1 MPLQSPKMQFVL
13 DANGDPMITEF
24 KRVMTAIL
32 KVATAME
39 KTQRQ
44 TRSASNEF
52 NKFKGVGDR
61 VGGEFEKMR
70 NGINQSTVASRG
82 NLNALRMEINRLPIE
97 AKAAARDTTNELN
110 RFMKQQAM
118 NNKEAIRSY
127 KEMARVIGS
136 GVQRSFVD
144 ARKESDRAARAIREK
159 WSRLTGVFLG
169 VGGSI
174 AILHS
179 AFYGLRR
186 LFRDII
192 DTTVNFEESMNRV
205 RAVTAATATEF
216 EFLNNQAKQLGS
228 TTRFTATQVAQGQ
241 GFLGQAG
248 FDSFEVLE
256 ATPAVLRLS
265 SAGMLEM
272 ARAGDILTNIMGG
285 FQLATS
291 EAARAADVLAAA
303 ATSSNTSIE
312 QLGEG
317 LKFAAPVANELGV
330 SLERTTALMG
340 ILGNQGLQATVA
352 GVGLR
357 QVMLSLIGP
366 TAGAQVIFDKY
377 NISLKNYNGELRQ
390 VIDII
395 DDLKAAGAAADEFA
409 KIFDRR
415 GATIALAISNYTDE
429 VRELTKA
436 LELSHG
442 AAERMADIMES
453 RLPGSVKKF
462 ESAWEGLKLAFRET
476 ALFEALVEAPMGA
489 LTQIFRGLT
498 PDLEDVAEQFNT
510 INRSFDDFTN
520 QIKKEE
526 GYLQILL
533 KRPDAETKRGQQLI
547 MTQDKLI
554 AKLRETRQLYG
565 TERGLEIALTKV
577 EEKIKSIGEEIERQ
591 SKLEPYKFGVTSD
604 LPLESETLQRLE
616 RERALLEIQF
626 DALFGKHFKMKTER
640 ELAEA
645 LKNASKNAF
654 EFDTSGLEAA
664 ALWAE
669 RIAHEARMKFVQG
682 WTEDYQNWLNPAF
695 DQSGLD
701 AGARFSQAYIDGVRM
716 ELERGNQQA
725 VRDDL
730 QNWLAGPAF
739 DQSGLDASARFLDQQ
754 RYQNTLAFAKE
765 ARDEFAKWN
774 QMKDPSE
781 WVIAL
786 KDNFKELGKEV
797 SRSLRGMIQNGVE
810 FNEILKRMALNLSLA
825 FVERGLGEGGF
836 IRKLI
841 TGRASG
847 GPVSAGQ
854 PYIVGEKG
862 PELIVPD
869 YSGYVVPNHKMGG
882 GEVKVETNITVNGNM
897 DDAQIERITNEIA
910 TKVNRTRNRAQ
921 FMREARA

>member
-24 KRVMTAIL
+24 KKVTTAIVKL
-32 KVATAME
+32 ANNMA
-39 KTQRQ
+39 KTQER
-44 TRSASNEF
+44 TRSAAREF
-52 NKFKGVGDR
+52 NKFKGAGNKIEEVYNRVQTAATRNAHRQRQVAQEWLNSWNNIPTAADR
-61 VGGEFEKMR
+61 VAEAQKK
-70 NGINQSTVASRG
+70 VAAETKR
-82 NLNALRMEINRLPIE
+82 
-97 AKAAARDTTNELN
+97 AA
-110 RFMKQQAM
+110 
-118 NNKEAIRSY
+118 
-127 KEMARVIGS
+127 MA
-136 GVQRSFVD
+136 
-144 ARKESDRAARAIREK
+144 AKESVKPVSNLRDR
-159 WSRLTGVFLG
+159 WQNLVGVFLG
-169 VGGSI
+169 VGGAI
-174 AILHS
+174 AIAHQ
-179 AFYGLRR
+179 AFYRLTR

-192 DTTVNFEESMNRV
+192 DTTVRFEESMNRV
-205 RAVTAATATEF
+205 RAVTGAINSEF
-216 EFLNNQAKQLGS
+216 RLLNNQAKQLGS

-285 FQLATS
+285 FGLATS
-291 EAARAADVLAAA
+291 EAARATDVLAAA

-317 LKFAAPVANELGV
+317 LKFAAPVAHELGI

-366 TAGAQVIFDKY
+366 TSGAQKIFDKY
-377 NISLKNYNGELRQ
+377 NITLKDSTGRLRE

-395 DDLKAAGAAADEFA
+395 DDLKAANAEADEFA

-436 LELSHG
+436 LELSYG
-442 AAERMADIMES
+442 AADRMAKIMES
-453 RLPGSVKKF
+453 RLPGAVKKL
-462 ESAWEGLKLAFRET
+462 ESAWEGLKLAFSET
-476 ALFEALVEAPMGA
+476 PLFEALIEVPIGV
-489 LTQIFRGLT
+489 LTQLFRGLT
-498 PDLEDVAEQFNT
+498 PELEQVNEEFSKLNRTYEDFN
-510 INRSFDDFTN
+510 R
-520 QIKKEE
+520 QIKAER
-526 GYLQILL
+526 GLL
-533 KRPDAETKRGQQLI
+533 EVMKARPDAETKRGVEAIRRQERVIQDLLSDQLKYSTESGLI
-547 MTQDKLI
+547 TVLDELDK
-554 AKLRETRQLYG
+554 
-565 TERGLEIALTKV
+565 
-577 EEKIKSIGEEIERQ
+577 KIKSVNDEIDKLENAPTFTKYSRTGDFTQQFKDLENFRDEIEELYTLRDFAQGKFDRLGIERRMAEIANAIDKASGDIFDTAGLDAGARFSQAYRDKLAMELHSERQ
-591 SKLEPYKFGVTSD
+591 KAVYE
-604 LPLESETLQRLE
+604 
-616 RERALLEIQF
+616 
-626 DALFGKHFKMKTER
+626 
-640 ELAEA
+640 ELAEDQLGPIFDQA
-645 LKNASKNAF
+645 GLDAGARFSQAYSDKIAMEAARGRQRASK
-654 EFDTSGLEAA
+654 ET
-664 ALWAE
+664 
-669 RIAHEARMKFVQG
+669 IAQDQLG
-682 WTEDYQNWLNPAF
+682 PIF
-695 DQSGLD
+695 DQAGLD
-701 AGARFSQAYIDGVRM
+701 AGARFSQAYIDKMNM
-716 ELERGNQQA
+716 EA
-725 VRDDL
+725 H
-730 QNWLAGPAF
+730 
-739 DQSGLDASARFLDQQ
+739 SARLQAAKDSFAQWQQ
-754 RYQNTLAFAKE
+754 G
-765 ARDEFAKWN
+765 
-774 QMKDPSE
+774 KDPSE

-786 KDNFKELGKEV
+786 KNNFKELGREV
-797 SRSLRGMIQNGVE
+797 SGSLRTMIQSGVE

-854 PYIVGEKG
+854 PYVVGEKG
-862 PELIVPD
+862 PELIVPN
-869 YSGYVVPNHKMGG
+869 YSGYVVPNHRMGG